1 MSDTQEDFENT
12 GAKDSAIC
20 KSLLD
25 DANME
30 PGLGISCFH
39 LMPASKSGS
48 WDGRE
53 AGTNFYSTVHA
64 KRRFKAEIYKT

>member
-12 GAKDSAIC
+12 GAKDSAVC

-48 WDGRE
+48 
-53 AGTNFYSTVHA
+53 
-64 KRRFKAEIYKT
+64 